1 VRLPGKHGHRVVATV
16 GDSNVTKPVGAEV
29 ADAHGHRLMADAD
42 GPADGEAVTGV
53 AAHDEQPIAG
63 AVGHEQTDS
72 VVRGPFGY
80 RTRLHPV
87 AERDRHRRTQIAA
100 EPEADETQAAWDA
113 GKPAGEERPQRR
125 DRPADVNS
133 RRWRGE
139 RHRTHAAPGITAAA
153 PASATARADRNNGA
167 SLSPNEGAR

>member
-1 VRLPGKHGHRVVATV
+1 MPKPPVRLPGKHGHRVVATV

-87 AERDRHRRTQIAA
+87 AERDRHRRSAETGPPTSTRAGGAA
-100 EPEADETQAAWDA
+100 SGTAP
-113 GKPAGEERPQRR
+113 
-125 DRPADVNS
+125 
-133 RRWRGE
+133 
-139 RHRTHAAPGITAAA
+139 HAAPRHHRGGAGERY
-153 PASATARADRNNGA
+153 SEGGSKQRGA
-167 SLSPNEGAR
+167 SLSPNEGR